1 MKFSVFFCDFFMFT
15 SYTKVMIPS
24 VIKKTQ
30 SGFTLIELLVVIS
43 VIGFLASI
51 ILVNV
56 QNARVKA
63 ANARRIVE
71 FKTAM
76 EALEMY
82 RNDFGTYPIPL
93 SPSSSTDWK
102 CWAPATE
109 TCVYGYA
116 VGNDAIVAAL
126 TPYIGRSPETGITS
140 SISASYKWLA
150 MFAYQNVDGSH
161 TLNLL
166 WPYEGVMPPELC
178 PSLLPPGATKTFW
191 SPSPPGYW
199 AFTGDNSNYSY
210 CWEIYQY

>member
-1 MKFSVFFCDFFMFT
+1 MIRSL
-15 SYTKVMIPS
+15 TKNQS
-24 VIKKTQ
+24 Q

-109 TCVYGYA
+109 TCVYSSASG
-116 VGNDAIVAAL
+116 DDSIVSAL
-126 TPYIGRSPETGITS
+126 APYLSRSPQTGGTS
-140 SISASYKWLA
+140 PNSASYKWLA
-150 MFAYQNVDGSH
+150 LYAYANGDGTN
-161 TLNLL
+161 TLNLM
-166 WPYEGVMPPELC
+166 WPYDGVMPPELC
-178 PSLLPPGATKTFW
+178 PSLLPPGSGKISWA
-191 SPSPPGYW
+191 PSPPGYW
-199 AFTGDNSNYSY
+199 AFAGDNTNFSY
-210 CWEIYQY
+210 CWETYKY